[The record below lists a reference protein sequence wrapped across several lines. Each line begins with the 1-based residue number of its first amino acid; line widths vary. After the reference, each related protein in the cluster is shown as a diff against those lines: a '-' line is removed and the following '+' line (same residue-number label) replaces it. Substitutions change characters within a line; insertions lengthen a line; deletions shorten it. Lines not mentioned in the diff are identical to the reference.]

1 MTNNK
6 STSYLT
12 PFPEDNIDPKEKDEK
27 WMAKAGQAIY
37 ARYDNGHTLG
47 FNHVN
52 NHVANIQR
60 NRMYSDGR
68 QPTTQYKDTI
78 LGKKDDGP
86 SQNTQEKRK
95 GYANINWD
103 VVSPMPK
110 FQELMLGMLEEIDHN
125 VHANSID
132 STTTTL
138 RNRKKHEMYVTS
150 VMRDAVKKISDKVGL
165 QQKPEQFK
173 PRNKHEIELYESIGG
188 FASAFEI
195 GLEKLCLD
203 GFNKSKWK
211 LVARA
216 LRKDAWE
223 NARFCCRRVVDWQTG
238 SVDFQ
243 YVDIAKAIIPYDG
256 DVDFTKIPYAGYIES
271 IAIIDL
277 RQKLYENGYS
287 EEQVEAL
294 AKRGASAVGR
304 DYTEYK
310 SRWKE
315 ANAHG
320 TYFYDNVM
328 VDVLH
333 FDYKTID
340 STYNTLRQNADGEMY
355 YHEDDWGKIKDDY
368 NDGRKRET
376 IVKTEQNLYQAS
388 MIVGTDCVYDFHKA
402 DHVLRQ
408 SPGNCCTSF
417 HFHVLPGPS
426 KVERCI
432 PLLDQ
437 IAIANYKLQ
446 IAQAAAA
453 PAGLAIDISNLNDID
468 LGDGV
473 LKPLEIF
480 RVRQQTGS
488 YPYRSY
494 SLHASQKP
502 MSSNGP
508 FKELSGGI
516 GPLLDELYKIMSQS
530 LLTIME
536 YTGFTQISSA
546 SPDSTQDVLV
556 GTADIAMSQTNNSMK
571 PLYEAMTS
579 LKTDIA
585 KGYARTC
592 IDLIKSSK
600 KYEEYYVNKIG
611 KSSVEAL
618 KSPVVLN
625 LEDMGLYLEAT
636 PSKEEQR
643 DSLMALEKAMTPGR
657 NGESSLEYQ
666 DYLMIKQMHSKGLV
680 KQANAYMA
688 YKMNEKKRLDQE
700 RADRAQM
707 IQAKMI
713 DEEKKAK
720 TREEIALETNKA
732 KIEITKEQAL
742 SVIRKE
748 EEAFRTEKKKEL
760 LNLESS
766 LQESTGKDVRGNM

>member
-6 STSYLT
+6 TTSYLT
-12 PFPEDNIDPKEKDEK
+12 PFPEDNIDPLLKDEK

-37 ARYDNGHTLG
+37 ARYDNGYTLG
-47 FNHVN
+47 FNHVA
-52 NHVANIQR
+52 NHVANIRR
-60 NRMYSDGR
+60 NRMYSDGC

-78 LGKKDDGP
+78 LGKKQGGP
-86 SQNTQEKRK
+86 SPSTVEKRK
-95 GYANINWD
+95 GYANINWS

-138 RNRKKHEMYVTS
+138 RNRKKHEMYVS
-150 VMRDAVKKISDKVGL
+150 SIMREAVERISKKVGL
-165 QQKPEQFK
+165 PQKKEAFK
-173 PRNKHEIELYESIGG
+173 PNNKHEIELYESIGG
-188 FASAFEI
+188 FATAFEI
-195 GLEKLCLD
+195 ALEKLCSD
-203 GFNKSKWK
+203 GFKKSNWK
-211 LVARA
+211 ITARA

-223 NARFCCRRVVDWQTG
+223 NNRFCCRRVIDWQTG
-238 SVDFQ
+238 SVEYQ
-243 YVDIAKAIIPYDG
+243 YVDIEKAIIPYDG

-277 RQKLYENGYS
+277 RQKLYENGFS
-287 EEQVEAL
+287 EEQIEKL
-294 AKRGASAVGR
+294 AKRGASAVNR
-304 DYTEYK
+304 DYAEYK
-310 SRWKE
+310 SRWRD
-315 ANAHG
+315 AGVAG

-340 STYNTLRQNADGEMY
+340 STYNTLRENADGETF
-355 YHEDDWGKIKDDY
+355 YHEDEWGKIKESY
-368 NDGRKRET
+368 SDGRRRET
-376 IVKTEQNLYQAS
+376 VIKKEQNLYQAS
-388 MIVGTDCVYDFHKA
+388 MIVGTDTVYDFRKA
-402 DHVLRQ
+402 DHTLRQ

-432 PLLDQ
+432 PMLDQ

-453 PAGLAIDISNLNDID
+453 PAGLAIDISNLTDID
-468 LGDGV
+468 LGSGI
-473 LKPLEIF
+473 LKPLEII
-480 RVRQQTGS
+480 RIRQQTGS
-488 YPYRSY
+488 YAYRSY
-494 SLHASQKP
+494 SLHAGQKP
-502 MSSNGP
+502 MSTNGP
-508 FKELSGGI
+508 FKELTGGI

-556 GTADIAMSQTNNSMK
+556 GTADIAMSQTNNSIK

-579 LKTDIA
+579 LKTEMA
-585 KGYARTC
+585 KGYARAC

-600 KYEEYYVNKIG
+600 KYEDYYIQKIG

-625 LEDMGLYLEAT
+625 LEDMGLYLEAM
-636 PSKEEQR
+636 PSKDETR
-643 DSLMALEKAMTPGR
+643 DSLMALERAMQPGR

-700 RADRAQM
+700 KADRAQLL
-707 IQAKMI
+707 QSKMQ
-713 DEEKKAK
+713 EQFEQSK
-720 TREEIALETNKA
+720 TQSEIALEKNKA
-732 KIEITKEQAL
+732 QIEIMKEQAL
-742 SVIRKE
+742 SIVRKD

-766 LQESTGKDVRGNM
+766 LQESTGKDLRGNL